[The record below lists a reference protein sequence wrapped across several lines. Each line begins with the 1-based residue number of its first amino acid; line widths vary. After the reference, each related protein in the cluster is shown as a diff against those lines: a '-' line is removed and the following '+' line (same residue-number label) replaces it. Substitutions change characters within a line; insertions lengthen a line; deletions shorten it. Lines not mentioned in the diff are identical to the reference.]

1 MRVELCADLEEV
13 LRAGGHKIV
22 RVERACFDIF
32 VRTRDGRAYIV
43 KVLINADGLRREVAE
58 ELRRISH
65 FLEAVPVVVALKR
78 HTGPL
83 KKGVVYHR
91 YEVPVIDPL
100 TFVRLVEGELPKAV
114 ADRGGQYVA
123 VRADEVG
130 DLDVSGVRRRQLRR
144 EGGRI
149 TLARAE
155 EADVEGV
162 PVELKIPEHVDTGR
176 DRMTRFERRVAEIL
190 ERMGAERTG
199 KVRRAPFKLLAKDGE
214 IVLARAE
221 EGGDRESIA
230 LRDVASATGSMGVIV
245 TRERC
250 KDTYVPTIDIG
261 TLEEIKDLE
270 DLKEYL
276 QERDPEERVR
286 QLVEEAGITSPKE
299 IAQRT
304 GIRESV
310 IREFLRRMGIVDGEK
325 I

>member
-1 MRVELCADLEEV
+1 MRAELCADLEEV
-13 LRAGGHKIV
+13 LRAGGHEVV
-22 RVERACFDIF
+22 RVERACFDIL

-83 KKGVVYHR
+83 EKGVVYHR
-91 YEVPVIDPL
+91 YDVPVLDPL
-100 TFVRLVEGELPKAV
+100 TFARLVEGEPPKAM

-123 VRADEVG
+123 VRADEV
-130 DLDVSGVRRRQLRR
+130 DELDVSRVRRRQLRR
-144 EGGRI
+144 GGGRI

-155 EADVEGV
+155 DADVEGV

-176 DRMTRFERRVAEIL
+176 DRMTRFERRVAELL

-214 IVLARAE
+214 TVLARAE
-221 EGGDRESIA
+221 EGGERESIA

-245 TRERC
+245 TRERR
-250 KDTYVPTIDIG
+250 KDTYVPTIDIE

-310 IREFLRRMGIVDGEK
+310 IREFLRRIGVSDGRK
-325 I
+325 V

>member
-1 MRVELCADLEEV
+1 MRAELCADLEEV
-13 LRAGGHKIV
+13 LRAGGHEVV
-22 RVERACFDIF
+22 RVERACFDLL
-32 VRTRDGRAYIV
+32 VRTRDGHAYVV

-65 FLEAVPVVVALKR
+65 FLEAVPVIVALKR
-78 HTGPL
+78 STGPL
-83 KKGVVYHR
+83 ERGVVYHR
-91 YEVPVIDPL
+91 YEVPVLDPL
-100 TFVRLVEGELPKAV
+100 TFARLVEGEPPKAV
-114 ADRGGQYVA
+114 ADRGGQYVSI
-123 VRADEVG
+123 RTDEADE
-130 DLDVSGVRRRQLRR
+130 LNVSSVRRRQLQR

-162 PVELKIPEHVDTGR
+162 PVELKIPERVDTGR
-176 DRMTRFERRVAEIL
+176 DRMTRFERRVAELL

-214 IVLARAE
+214 TVLARAE

-230 LRDVASATGSMGVIV
+230 LRDVASATGSVGVIV
-245 TRERC
+245 TRERR
-250 KDTYVPTIDIG
+250 KDTYVPTIDIE
-261 TLEEIKDLE
+261 TLKEIKDLE

-276 QERDPEERVR
+276 RERDPEERVR
-286 QLVEEAGITSPKE
+286 QLVEEAGIISPKE

-304 GIRESV
+304 GIREQV
-310 IREFLRRMGIVDGEK
+310 IREFLHRMGITDGRK